1 MGIGGF
7 FFVAGVLLVV
17 LSTGRSITAPFGFLG
32 VGEIRAGGEA
42 ASTLRLMGLI
52 WAGVGLLNLI
62 IHPIAKRVTV
72 GGHFTAVDPATV
84 LPDPPPAGVAHSL
97 ATLAEL
103 AQRGLLD
110 AQEWSAPRTSSS
122 ASRKT
127 VRPPTLDSSAC
138 CTTSTAVAASPSQ
151 SSTPRSGR
159 SSAPASPD
167 LPLPSLSP
175 PSPTPTPSI
184 DATCDRTHPIRVPI
198 VAGSTFWGGLAQA
211 RVQTLPLV

>member
-110 AQEWSAPRTSSS
+110 AQEWERAKDLLLGKPEDRQ
-122 ASRKT
+122 
-127 VRPPTLDSSAC
+127 
-138 CTTSTAVAASPSQ
+138 AADARQ
-151 SSTPRSGR
+151 LGLLH
-159 SSAPASPD
+159 D
-167 LPLPSLSP
+167 LY
-175 PSPTPTPSI
+175 
-184 DATCDRTHPIRVPI
+184 RR
-198 VAGSTFWGGLAQA
+198 GGLSESEFNAKKWEILST
-211 RVQTLPLV
+211 REP